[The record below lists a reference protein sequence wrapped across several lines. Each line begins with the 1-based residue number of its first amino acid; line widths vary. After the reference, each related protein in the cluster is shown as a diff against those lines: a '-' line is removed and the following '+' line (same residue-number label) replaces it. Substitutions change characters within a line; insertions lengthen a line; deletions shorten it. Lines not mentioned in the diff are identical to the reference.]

1 MPSEETLPSIQVM
14 STAYPGRRHKGNIP
28 KQSQPL
34 QDPFLDAR
42 VPSEWPFSVERAF
55 VRGSSNDSIRLSPRR
70 VGTNKEKESQQS
82 LQLGARTAP
91 LSEEGTPQCLSQR
104 AVSSAPGWRAG
115 RVSQRVWREVN
126 FFPGQIWALLCSV
139 LPSLL
144 PEAESCICSTG
155 Q

>member
-1 MPSEETLPSIQVM
+1 MD
-14 STAYPGRRHKGNIP
+14 IP

-42 VPSEWPFSVERAF
+42 VSSEWPFSVERAF
-55 VRGSSNDSIRLSPRR
+55 ARGRSKDSIRLRPRR
-70 VGTNKEKESQQS
+70 AGTNKEKESQQR
-82 LQLGARTAP
+82 LQLGARTAS
-91 LSEEGTPQCLSQR
+91 LSEEGTPPCLSQR

-126 FFPGQIWALLCSV
+126 LFPGQIWALFCSV
-139 LPSLL
+139 LPSSL